1 VIQDFESGKL
11 VPTGPII
18 NMLNRKLETV
28 LPKIPKIKKAA
39 VDLDA
44 H

>member
-1 VIQDFESGKL
+1 MIQDFECGKL

-18 NMLNRKLETV
+18 NLLNRKLDTV

-39 VDLDA
+39 VDLDS